1 LRFSAPERVE
11 TSVKIAIASDH
22 AGYPLKALLVDEL
35 AGLGHV
41 VVDLGA
47 GDSTTS
53 VDYPDFGRACA
64 EEVAAGRAERGVVVC
79 GSGIG
84 ISIAANRVPGARC
97 ALVHDNLAAR
107 LCRHHNDANM
117 IAFGARLIGSE
128 TARDALKAF
137 LETPFDG
144 GRHAGRITKL
154 G

>member
-1 LRFSAPERVE
+1 M
-11 TSVKIAIASDH
+11 KIALASDH
-22 AGYPLKALLVDEL
+22 AGQPLKAQL
-35 AGLGHV
+35 ADALAAEGHEV
-41 VVDLGA
+41 LDLGA
-47 GDSTTS
+47 ADSTTS
-53 VDYPDFGRACA
+53 VDYPDYGRACA

-84 ISIAANRVPGARC
+84 ISIAANRVAGARC

-107 LCRHHNDANM
+107 LSRQHNDANM

-128 TARDALKAF
+128 TAKDALRAF

-144 GRHAGRITKL
+144 GRHAGRVAKL

>member
-1 LRFSAPERVE
+1 M
-11 TSVKIAIASDH
+11 KIAIASDH

-35 AGLGHV
+35 AGLGHAV
-41 VVDLGA
+41 TDLGA
-47 GDSTTS
+47 GDPVTS

-64 EEVAAGRAERGVVVC
+64 EEVASGRAERGVVVC

-97 ALVHDNLAAR
+97 ALVTDNLAAR
-107 LCRHHNDANM
+107 LSRQHNDANM

-128 TARDALKAF
+128 TAKDALKAF

-144 GRHAGRITKL
+144 GRHAGRIAKL